1 MTKTDTYERRY
12 RRVKTKD
19 EVLKI
24 LKDELPYLRE
34 KYGMR
39 RIGIFGSYSRGEQ
52 NIGSDVDLLVEFDKP
67 IGFFGFVAVENY
79 IGERLG
85 VKAELVTE
93 DALKP
98 RMKPHVLEE
107 VIYV

>member
-1 MTKTDTYERRY
+1 M
-12 RRVKTKD
+12 KTKD

-34 KYGMR
+34 KYGITK
-39 RIGIFGSYSRGEQ
+39 IGIFGSYSRGEQ
-52 NIGSDVDLLVEFDKP
+52 NIESDVDLLIEFEKP
-67 IGFFGFVAVENY
+67 IGFFRFLAIEDY
-79 IGERLG
+79 IEKKLG

>member
-1 MTKTDTYERRY
+1 M
-12 RRVKTKD
+12 KTKE
-19 EVLKI
+19 EVLRI
-24 LKDELPYLRE
+24 LKDELPHLKE
-34 KYGMR
+34 KYGIR
-39 RIGIFGSYSRGEQ
+39 KIGIFGSYSRGEQ
-52 NIGSDVDLLVEFDKP
+52 NIDSDVDLLVDFEKP
-67 IGFFGFVAVENY
+67 IGFFRFLAVEDY
-79 IGERLG
+79 IEEKLG

>member
-1 MTKTDTYERRY
+1 M
-12 RRVKTKD
+12 KTKE

-24 LKDELPYLRE
+24 LKDEIPHLKE
-34 KYGMR
+34 KYGIR
-39 RIGIFGSYSRGEQ
+39 KIGLFGSYSRGEQ
-52 NIGSDVDLLVEFDKP
+52 GIESDVDLLVGFEKP
-67 IGFFGFVAVENY
+67 IGFFRFLAVEDY
-79 IGERLG
+79 IEERLG
-85 VKAELVTE
+85 MKAELVTE

>member
-1 MTKTDTYERRY
+1 
-12 RRVKTKD
+12 VKTKD

>member
-1 MTKTDTYERRY
+1 M
-12 RRVKTKD
+12 KTK
-19 EVLKI
+19 EEILRI
-24 LKDELPYLRE
+24 LKDELPHLRE
-34 KYGMR
+34 KFGVT
-39 RIGIFGSYSRGEQ
+39 RIGLFGSYSREEQ
-52 NIGSDVDLLVEFDKP
+52 GPGSDVDLLVEFEKP
-67 IGFFGFVAVENY
+67 IGFFRFLAIEDY
-79 IGERLG
+79 IKERLG